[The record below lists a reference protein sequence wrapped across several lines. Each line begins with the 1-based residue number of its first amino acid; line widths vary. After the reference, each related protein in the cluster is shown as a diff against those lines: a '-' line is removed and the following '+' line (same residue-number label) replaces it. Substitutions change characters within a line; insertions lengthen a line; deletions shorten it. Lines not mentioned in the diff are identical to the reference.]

1 MLTPNKH
8 RTDTFSDKQDV
19 IHFVI
24 ALENGEFEQLGE
36 TLEGRLAAYKT
47 KIRQSL
53 QDLGEGTWIAGIHLN
68 TGIPHAH
75 VTISR
80 HH

>member
-8 RTDTFSDKQDV
+8 RTNAFPDKEDV

-24 ALENGEFEQLGE
+24 ALENGDFEQPGE
-36 TLEGRLAAYKT
+36 TREERVAAYKT
-47 KIRQSL
+47 LVRQSVQHL
-53 QDLGEGTWIAGIHLN
+53 EEGAWIAGIHLN
-68 TGIPHAH
+68 NGIPHAH

-80 HH
+80 QH

>member
-8 RTDTFSDKQDV
+8 RTDAFPDKQDV

-24 ALENGEFEQLGE
+24 ALENGEFEQPGE
-36 TLEGRLAAYKT
+36 TLAARLAAYKT
-47 KIRQSL
+47 KIRQSA
-53 QDLGEGTWIAGIHLN
+53 QNLGQGAWIAGIHLN

-75 VTISR
+75 VTITR
-80 HH
+80 QQ

>member
-8 RTDTFSDKQDV
+8 RTDAFPDKQDV

-24 ALENGEFEQLGE
+24 ALENGEFEQPGK
-36 TLEGRLAAYKT
+36 TLEEQLAAYKT
-47 KIRQSL
+47 RIRQSVRNL
-53 QDLGEGTWIAGIHLN
+53 VVEGTWIAGIHLN

-75 VTISR
+75 VTITR
-80 HH
+80 Q